1 MNTSDIIDGYET
13 RFQKLSKFYNKAL
26 EDFQA
31 NDIHLFRVE
40 MKKLR
45 AFIRLINL
53 TVPGKQHKIP
63 KPLKSF
69 YHIAGNIRNLQL
81 HELRIVNL
89 SNDLFIQ
96 SPTSYLQ
103 FLQDEEKSMKKKAR
117 QTADDISLKDFE
129 KKLIKESPDQLS
141 KEIKN
146 VFVQKRK
153 QRLEE
158 LLTLPFYYD
167 EGLHEVRKILKDL
180 MYDYKY
186 LENTIVAKLPSGIN
200 QVKAMRTL
208 TTALGDFH
216 DLCVALFLVSAVYI
230 DRMENT
236 DEIEIISD
244 LKAQL
249 QLRKEDMKTE
259 IITRLQPLKQQ
270 VDKEKSL
277 IQMYEV
283 LN

>member
-1 MNTSDIIDGYET
+1 
-13 RFQKLSKFYNKAL
+13 
-26 EDFQA
+26 
-31 NDIHLFRVE
+31 
-40 MKKLR
+40 
-45 AFIRLINL
+45 
-53 TVPGKQHKIP
+53 
-63 KPLKSF
+63 
-69 YHIAGNIRNLQL
+69 
-81 HELRIVNL
+81 
-89 SNDLFIQ
+89 
-96 SPTSYLQ
+96 
-103 FLQDEEKSMKKKAR
+103 LQDEEKSMKKKAR

>member
-1 MNTSDIIDGYET
+1 MKTDDIIDVYEIS
-13 RFQKLSKFYNKAL
+13 FKKLSKFYNKAL
-26 EDFQA
+26 VDFEA
-31 NDIHLFRVE
+31 NDIHHFRVE

-45 AFIRLINL
+45 AFIRLINF
-53 TVPGKQHKIP
+53 TNSGKQHKIP
-63 KPLKSF
+63 KQLKSF
-69 YHIAGNIRNLQL
+69 YNITGNIRNLQL
-81 HELRIVNL
+81 QELRIVNL

-103 FLQDEEKSMKKKAR
+103 FLQEEEKSMKKKAR
-117 QTADDISLKDFE
+117 QIADDISLKDFE
-129 KKLIKESPDQLS
+129 KKLIKERPDQLS
-141 KEIKN
+141 KESKN

-153 QRLEE
+153 LRLEE

-167 EGLHEVRKILKDL
+167 EGLHEIRKILKDL
-180 MYDYKY
+180 MYDYKC
-186 LENTIVAKLPSGIN
+186 LENSSVAELPSGIN
-200 QVKAMRTL
+200 EVKAMQTL

-216 DLCVALFLVSAVYI
+216 DLCVASFLVSSVYI

-236 DEIEIISD
+236 DEIEIIND

-249 QLRKEDMKTE
+249 QLRKENMKTE
-259 IITRLQPLKQQ
+259 IIIRLQSLKQQ

-277 IQMYEV
+277 VRMYEV